1 MVKLT
6 VMYTLPEG
14 ADHEEFLKWRTTEHQ
29 KKNMGIPG
37 VIKSDFYAV
46 REIYTHGQ
54 EGENHRTK
62 ETRPDTEA
70 QTPEP
75 LSDNRMQEQKSA
87 LEKRII
93 HEKESETGSKAQ
105 EQASEGRL
113 RAHSLFYRYITEA
126 YWPDMKSFRSAF
138 FDSGYQKRLMDS
150 LQKIANPLF
159 LISEEVLSEGK

>member
-14 ADHEEFLKWRTTEHQ
+14 ADPEAFLEWRTTEHQ
-29 KKNMGIPG
+29 RENMGIPG

-46 REIYTHGQ
+46 REIYTHGS
-54 EGENHRTK
+54 EG
-62 ETRPDTEA
+62 D
-70 QTPEP
+70 
-75 LSDNRMQEQKSA
+75 
-87 LEKRII
+87 KRI

-105 EQASEGRL
+105 EQTSEDRL
-113 RAHSLFYRYITEA
+113 RAYPRIYRYITEA
-126 YWPDMKSFRSAF
+126 YWPDMESFRSAF

-159 LISEEVLSEGK
+159 LISKEVLSEEK